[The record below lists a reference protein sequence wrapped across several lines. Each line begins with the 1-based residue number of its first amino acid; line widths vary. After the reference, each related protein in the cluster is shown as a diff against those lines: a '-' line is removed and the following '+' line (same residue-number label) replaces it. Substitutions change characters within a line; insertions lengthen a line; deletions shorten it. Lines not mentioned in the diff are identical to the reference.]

1 MLRQQMDSTQKQVA
15 SLGKEPQKTDPLRE
29 EQVRELQ
36 AQLETLSS
44 KMHQMEALERTFSE
58 TQQQLEVSLSRD
70 GAKYTF
76 SGLMSSHLMWLQF
89 VDTENKARRGADE
102 KKAPSCLRR
111 GVCHII
117 LISCSSTNTR
127 SHNTVC
133 DSIYDVNH
141 VFFYSTSFEIYNFY
155 FFL

>member
-1 MLRQQMDSTQKQVA
+1 MDSTQKQVA

-44 KMHQMEALERTFSE
+44 KMHQMEALERSFSE

-76 SGLMSSHLMWLQF
+76 SGLMSSHLM
-89 VDTENKARRGADE
+89 
-102 KKAPSCLRR
+102 
-111 GVCHII
+111 
-117 LISCSSTNTR
+117 
-127 SHNTVC
+127 
-133 DSIYDVNH
+133 
-141 VFFYSTSFEIYNFY
+141 
-155 FFL
+155 